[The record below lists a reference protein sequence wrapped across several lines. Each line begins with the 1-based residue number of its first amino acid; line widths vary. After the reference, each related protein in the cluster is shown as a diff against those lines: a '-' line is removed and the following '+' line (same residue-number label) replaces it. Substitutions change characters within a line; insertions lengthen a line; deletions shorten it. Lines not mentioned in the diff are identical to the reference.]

1 MPSSGSSPKLRVLLV
16 PDHIEWVTGTICR
29 RIAHHNRW
37 IEPTI
42 CSDLVLRQLI
52 ASRGGF
58 PGEVDL
64 VHFQVPN
71 WNLDLIG
78 HFEGKTPCVA
88 TIHHVETDL
97 CVASAPRCDALT
109 TASSQWL
116 DFLDEAGV
124 DPSKRVF
131 MPYGVDTD
139 QFRPATPGERRK
151 TRARLGLSED
161 ALVIGFAAKRTSDT
175 SGRKGLDTLEKAIA
189 ETSRRVPGVA
199 FVIIGPGWAELVER
213 QREAGI
219 RCVHIPFVRDL
230 AGVAAV
236 QRALDVYW
244 ITSRIEGG
252 PVPLLEAMASGV
264 CCVATPVGMVRDV
277 VRDGEN
283 GLMAPLDGVEA
294 FVGHTKRL
302 ASDRDLRRGMGEAAR
317 RTIVDGYQWWQVC
330 RQAHELYG
338 TAIERFR
345 ERPGVVRAPSMPP
358 PDPSPRRDAPSR
370 IPREAFDTEVRSWV
384 IAREH
389 LSFASVLEN
398 MGERRAAHVERLR
411 SIIARPSD
419 REVVR
424 YALQGLPFAGTR
436 RSMAAAA
443 RLALGRPFRRDP
455 LTTQS
460 NGK

>member
-1 MPSSGSSPKLRVLLV
+1 MPSSGSSPRLRVLLV

-42 CSDLVLRQLI
+42 CSELVLRSLI
-52 ASRGGF
+52 ERHGRF

-71 WNLDLIG
+71 WSLDLIG
-78 HFEGKTPCVA
+78 HFEGKTPCVS

-97 CVASAPRCDALT
+97 CSASVPHCDAVT
-109 TASSQWL
+109 TASTQWL
-116 DFLDEAGV
+116 DFLDDSGV
-124 DPSKRVF
+124 APSRRVF

-139 QFRPATPGERRK
+139 QFRPAPEGERRR

-199 FVIIGPGWAELVER
+199 FVIIGPGWGELVDR

-230 AGVAAV
+230 DGVAAV

-252 PVPLLEAMASGV
+252 PIPLLEAMASGV

-283 GLMAPLDGVEA
+283 GLMAPLDDVGA
-294 FVGHTKRL
+294 FVGHTARL
-302 ASDRDLRRGMGEAAR
+302 ASDRALRREMGGAAR

-330 RQAHELYG
+330 RRAHDLYG

-345 ERPGVVRAPSMPP
+345 ERPGITRAPSMPP
-358 PDPSPRRDAPSR
+358 PDPSPRRDAPSK
-370 IPREAFDTEVRSWV
+370 IPREAFRPEVRSWV
-384 IAREH
+384 TAHEH
-389 LSFASVLEN
+389 LWFASLLEN
-398 MGERRAAHVERLR
+398 MGERRAAQVHRLR
-411 SIIARPSD
+411 SIAARPAD
-419 REVVR
+419 LEVVR
-424 YALQGLPFAGTR
+424 LALQGLPFAGPR
-436 RSMAAAA
+436 RSMAAAV
-443 RLALGRPFRRDP
+443 RLALRRPIRPDSLSP
-455 LTTQS
+455 QS
-460 NGK
+460 HIK